1 MLPPRPIR
9 SEANSDMPTVS
20 VVVPCYNYGRY
31 LAQCVHSAFDQPN
44 VRVDVVIVDDCSP
57 DGSGE
62 LADALAAK
70 DSRISVIRHKR
81 NQGHIATYNDGLDA
95 ARGEFLTL
103 VSADDLLTP
112 GSLTRAIA
120 LLTSC
125 STVGLVYGNAV
136 HFVDTPPPPRTEARF
151 WIRWSG
157 TDWLAARC
165 RTGHNV
171 ITSPEV
177 VMRTAVS
184 RQIGGYLAS
193 LPHSGD
199 MEMWLRTASLCDI
212 GYVGGADQ
220 AMYRVHEANMHTVD
234 FKSESFE
241 GELIDL
247 RQRALCFDEVFSVP
261 PASNLT
267 DAAQLHAVARRTLAI
282 EALERTS
289 YAFARGYREFPV
301 DAFEAAA
308 RQLDPQVFTSAP
320 GRGYL
325 RRKSLGMVS
334 LPLHPLWAPSA
345 ITRRARGRAIRSRM
359 RRIGI

>member
-1 MLPPRPIR
+1 
-9 SEANSDMPTVS
+9 MPTVS
-20 VVVPCYNYGRY
+20 VVIPCYNYGRY
-31 LAQCVHSAFDQPN
+31 LAECVRSALDQPD

-57 DGSGE
+57 DGSGDV
-62 LADALAAK
+62 ADALAAN
-70 DSRISVIRHKR
+70 DSRISVIRHTQNR
-81 NQGHIATYNDGLDA
+81 GHIATYNDGIDA
-95 ARGEFLTL
+95 AKGEFLAL

-112 GSLTRAIA
+112 GSLTRAVA
-120 LLTSC
+120 LLVSY

-136 HFVDTPPPPRTEARF
+136 HFVGTPPAPRTDARF
-151 WIRWSG
+151 WIIWSG

-177 VMRTAVS
+177 VMRTAIS
-184 RQIGGYLAS
+184 RQIGGYLTS

-199 MEMWLRTASLCDI
+199 LEMWLRTASVCDI

-247 RQRALCFDEVFSVP
+247 QQRAMSFDEVFSAP
-261 PASNLT
+261 PASNLA

-301 DAFEAAA
+301 DAFETAA
-308 RQLDPQVFTSAP
+308 RKLDPQVFNSAS

-345 ITRRARGRAIRSRM
+345 IRRRVRGRAIRNRM
-359 RRIGI
+359 RRIGL